1 MYIHTD
7 TPNLAPEVPAKDS
20 MQHARLRGAAVRRGA
35 ELERLCVCVCVCV
48 RVYVCV
54 YMNIWYNIGR
64 NSHVSAPR
72 AVSLYDRKKMEKK
85 SVPHE

>member
-1 MYIHTD
+1 MRDKARCLYISYAYIYHMYIHTD

-54 YMNIWYNIGR
+54 YMNI
-64 NSHVSAPR
+64 
-72 AVSLYDRKKMEKK
+72 
-85 SVPHE
+85 